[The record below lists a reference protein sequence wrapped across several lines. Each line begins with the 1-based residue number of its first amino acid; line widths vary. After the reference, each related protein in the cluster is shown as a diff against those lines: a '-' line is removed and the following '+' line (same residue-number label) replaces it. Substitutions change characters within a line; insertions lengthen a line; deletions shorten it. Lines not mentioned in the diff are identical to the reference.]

1 MDSEVDGHGRANWR
15 KTLHG
20 VIFEAETPSGKGFD
34 VILILAIVSSVAVV
48 MLDSVTS
55 VRNDYGDLLYDI
67 EWMFTLLFSVEYI
80 LRLFCALRPCVYAK
94 SFFGLVDLFAVIPT
108 YISLFLPSSQYLT
121 VIRLLR
127 VLRVFRVLKLA
138 QYLFEMD
145 LLIAALR
152 ASRRKITVFLVTVLT
167 LVVILGSLMYVI
179 EGEENGFTSIPH
191 SVYWAIVTLTT
202 VGYGDVS
209 PQTGLGKVLASM
221 VMILGFGIIAVPTG
235 IMTAEISLAMRQK
248 TSSKVC
254 PACGAPSH
262 DDSAAVLQDVWG
274 KSLEKTNQER

>member
-1 MDSEVDGHGRANWR
+1 MDSAVDGHGRANWR
-15 KTLHG
+15 ETLHRI
-20 VIFEAETPSGKGFD
+20 IFEAETPGGKGFD
-34 VILILAIVSSVAVV
+34 VILILAITSSVAVV
-48 MLDSVTS
+48 MLDSVNS

-80 LRLFCALRPCVYAK
+80 LRLFCALRPFAYAK
-94 SFFGLVDLFAVIPT
+94 SFFGLVDLFAVVPT
-108 YISLFLPSSQYLT
+108 YLSLFLPSSQYLT

-138 QYLFEMD
+138 QYLSEVS
-145 LLIAALR
+145 LLTEALR
-152 ASRRKITVFLVTVLT
+152 ASRRKITVFLVTVIT

-221 VMILGFGIIAVPTG
+221 VMILGYGIIAVPTG
-235 IMTAEISLAMRQK
+235 IMTAEFSMAMRQR

-254 PACGAPSH
+254 PACGAPGH
-262 DDSAAVLQDVWG
+262 DDSAAVLQDVRG

>member
-1 MDSEVDGHGRANWR
+1 MDSEVDGHGRTNWR
-15 KTLHG
+15 ETLRR
-20 VIFEAETPSGKGFD
+20 VIFEAETPGSKSFD
-34 VILILAIVSSVAVV
+34 VVLILAIVSSVTVV
-48 MLDSVTS
+48 MLDSINS

-67 EWMFTLLFSVEYI
+67 EWIFTLLFSVEYI
-80 LRLFCALRPCVYAK
+80 LRLFCALRPFAYAK
-94 SFFGLVDLFAVIPT
+94 SFFGLVDLLAVVPT
-108 YISLFLPSSQYLT
+108 YLSLFLPSTQYLT

-138 QYLFEMD
+138 QYLSEVNY
-145 LLIAALR
+145 LTRALQ
-152 ASRRKITVFLVTVLT
+152 ASRRKITVFLVTVIT
-167 LVVILGSLMYVI
+167 LVIVLGSLMYVI

-209 PQTGLGKVLASM
+209 PQTGLGKVLASI

-235 IMTAEISLAMRQK
+235 IMTAEFSLAMRQR

-254 PACGAPSH
+254 PVCGAPSH
-262 DDSAAVLQDVWG
+262 DDSAAVLQDVRG